1 MATKTYAS
9 EFGKSLASGISAMVK
24 GKDKY
29 YILEHLVG
37 SHYHYAGEKQEIML
51 DEVILGRATDC
62 HVRFDEKFNTVSRHH
77 ASIIKDGDNWR
88 LTQLSETNTTFLN
101 GKAVQDSW
109 YLQSGDEIQLA
120 VNGPKLIFRVPSD
133 PSGMSLSQRLDSF
146 KDQVIRPYKTAFIIV
161 CCVIALII
169 AGGITAGVV
178 IKKQSDHL
186 DSANEIIDDLV
197 EENKKQRDLINT
209 LFDDLEDTQKRLE
222 QESLKANKAEQ
233 DALKAQ
239 TDAYNS
245 WKKSIQSEKDLKKV
259 QTELEQWKKEFDIL
273 YKGIINGENQY

>member
-161 CCVIALII
+161 CCIIALLI
-169 AGGITAGVV
+169 AGGVTAG
-178 IKKQSDHL
+178 
-186 DSANEIIDDLV
+186 III
-197 EENKKQRDLINT
+197 KQRSDEYKKHIEEIEQLNKEQREQIDALCGQLIQTNE
-209 LFDDLEDTQKRLE
+209 LLEET
-222 QESLKANKAEQ
+222 
-233 DALKAQ
+233 ALKADSAQ
-239 TDAYNS
+239 KKAIKAQSIAFKEKAERIKSQENLQEVQAQMQQLRDEMDSFYN
-245 WKKSIQSEKDLKKV
+245 
-259 QTELEQWKKEFDIL
+259 
-273 YKGIINGENQY
+273 GIINGENQY